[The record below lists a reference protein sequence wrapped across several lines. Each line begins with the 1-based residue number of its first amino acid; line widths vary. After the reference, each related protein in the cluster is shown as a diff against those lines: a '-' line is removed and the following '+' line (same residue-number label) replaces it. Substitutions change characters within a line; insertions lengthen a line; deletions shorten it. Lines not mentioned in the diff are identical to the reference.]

1 MWLSSVEWVW
11 RTLLK
16 YQNESYEKAV
26 FSDKTSGHF
35 IWFNLVITCVL
46 LEFPNW
52 VLEVQMLISFNTFSQ
67 CMLVLNNNFISKSW
81 YSI

>member
-1 MWLSSVEWVW
+1 MWLSSAEWVW

-35 IWFNLVITCVL
+35 IWFNLVIKCVL

-52 VLEVQMLISFNTFSQ
+52 NLRGSDADLLQYIFS
-67 CMLVLNNNFISKSW
+67 MYIGFK
-81 YSI
+81 